1 MNATKQGVL
10 IISDGEGV
18 PIACVIRNSRHFVH
32 YTLKEMNEDDI
43 ESLFKGEEKKDFRLS
58 LTNAVASVLKNGLY
72 LLGIE
77 APERM

>member
-43 ESLFKGEEKKDFRLS
+43 ESLFKGEEKK
-58 LTNAVASVLKNGLY
+58 V
-72 LLGIE
+72 
-77 APERM
+77 